1 MVTGIL
7 RNAYS
12 IASIGSH
19 RIKSEDTSGMLL
31 FLADEPNA
39 ENERDGMSQRIK
51 WVDDQFQEVPRLI
64 LRISL
69 TRNWRRRRIVRS
81 NVLVVERLNLF
92 LHLPWVIYL
101 GLRSKFVYVHSCH
114 HALPGLILYFL
125 GLRIITDV
133 HGVVPE
139 EMRLR
144 GYRVRSLLLS
154 IVERVV
160 VDRSDALIFV
170 TDSMRSHFRR
180 KYAMRDDLRTYIIP
194 IITDELRPRGLKK
207 EPGLVIY
214 AGGLQ
219 GWQRVDRMLDA
230 IERTGNRFRFIFLT
244 GSPDSLRH
252 QLDSRGMA
260 QVEVDSV
267 PSHSIFEYYDRASLG
282 FVLRDD
288 SLVNR
293 VACPTKLVEYMCAGI
308 IPIVEQPLIGDF
320 YERGYEYILVD
331 EFESAEVPSLEKLEN
346 MRNHNFEV
354 AQDLQELSRSEF
366 LKMKVHY
373 IGK

>member
-1 MVTGIL
+1 MGTGIL

-12 IASIGSH
+12 IASVGSH

-31 FLADEPNA
+31 FLADEPIA

-51 WVDDQFQEVPRLI
+51 WVDDQFREVPRLI

-69 TRNWRRRRIVRS
+69 TRNWRRQRIIRS
-81 NVLVVERLNLF
+81 DVLVVERLNLF
-92 LHLPWVIYL
+92 LHLPRVIYL

-139 EMRLR
+139 EMKLR
-144 GYRVRSLLLS
+144 GYGARSILLS

-160 VDRSDALIFV
+160 VNRSDALIFV

-180 KYAMRDDLRTYIIP
+180 KYAMRDNLRTYVIP
-194 IITDELRPRGLKK
+194 IITNESRPKGWKK

-219 GWQRVDRMLDA
+219 SWQRVDRMLDA
-230 IERTGNRFRFIFLT
+230 IERTGNRFRFLFLT
-244 GSPDSLRH
+244 GSPDSLR
-252 QLDSRGMA
+252 QLLKSRGMV

-267 PSHSIFEYYDRASLG
+267 PRHTIFEYYDRASLG
-282 FVLRDD
+282 FVLRQD

-331 EFESAEVPSLEKLEN
+331 EFESAEGPNLAKLEN
-346 MRNHNFEV
+346 MRNRNWQV
-354 AQDLQELSRSEF
+354 AQDLEELSRREF
-366 LKMKVHY
+366 LKMKMHY
-373 IGK
+373 MEE

>member
-1 MVTGIL
+1 
-7 RNAYS
+7 
-12 IASIGSH
+12 
-19 RIKSEDTSGMLL
+19 MLL

-51 WVDDQFQEVPRLI
+51 WVDDQFREVPRLI

-69 TRNWRRRRIVRS
+69 TRNWQRRRMVRS
-81 NVLVVERLNLF
+81 DVLVVEKLNLF
-92 LHLPWVIYL
+92 LHLPRVIYL

-114 HALPGLILYFL
+114 HAFPGLILYFL
-125 GLRIITDV
+125 GLRIITNV
-133 HGVVPE
+133 HGVVAE

-144 GYRVRSLLLS
+144 GYRARSILVS

-160 VDRSDALIFV
+160 VNRSDALIFV
-170 TDSMRSHFRR
+170 TDSMRGHFCR
-180 KYAMRDDLRTYIIP
+180 KYAMRDNLRTYVIP
-194 IITDELRPRGLKK
+194 IITNEPRPRGLKK

-214 AGGLQ
+214 SGGLQ

-230 IERTGNRFRFIFLT
+230 IERTGNRFRFLFLT
-244 GSPDSLRH
+244 GSPDSLR
-252 QLDSRGMA
+252 QKLNSRGMT

-267 PSHSIFEYYDRASLG
+267 PRDSIFEYYDRASLG
-282 FVLRDD
+282 FVLRED

-293 VACPTKLVEYMCAGI
+293 VACPTKLVEYICAGV

-320 YERGYEYILVD
+320 YERGYEYILVN
-331 EFESAEVPSLEKLEN
+331 EFESAEVPNPAKLEN
-346 MRNHNFEV
+346 MRNRNFQV
-354 AQDLQELSRSEF
+354 AQDLQDLSRSEF

-373 IGK
+373 MEK